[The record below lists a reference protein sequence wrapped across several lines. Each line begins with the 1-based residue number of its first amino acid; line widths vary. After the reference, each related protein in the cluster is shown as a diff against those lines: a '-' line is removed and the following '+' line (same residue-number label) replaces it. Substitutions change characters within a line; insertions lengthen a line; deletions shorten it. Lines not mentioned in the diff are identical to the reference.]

1 MVCHYHTGTRYFVR
15 GLDTDGNAAN
25 FVETEQMV
33 WYNGQ
38 VASYVQVNPTLI
50 PRLTTPLLV
59 LPYQFRSS
67 LCLISTPFHLVFP
80 PFLLIISHRLV
91 CNASYS

>member
-1 MVCHYHTGTRYFVR
+1 MR

-38 VASYVQVNPTLI
+38 VASYVQVNPT
-50 PRLTTPLLV
+50 PH
-59 LPYQFRSS
+59 
-67 LCLISTPFHLVFP
+67 STPDHAPSRSAVSVQKLTV
-80 PFLLIISHRLV
+80 
-91 CNASYS
+91 